1 MTVLP
6 EDHVYT
12 DHVHP
17 WEEIV
22 HYVSQ
27 NQVSK
32 LRRNKDAQAVYQKWI
47 QETLQTYGSVENFL
61 LKEKLI
67 WPKDDPKP
75 ILVLP
80 NDFPYSVDPGIE
92 HVLIWS
98 KAPLAA
104 DFVESVLDERFGAR
118 IWEWIYF
125 VNPPEWQSVP
135 TLPHVHVFM
144 RKRSSIPAATTA
156 TQA

>member
-1 MTVLP
+1 MPPVTEEHL
-6 EDHVYT
+6 YT

-22 HYVSQ
+22 DYVSR
-27 NQVSK
+27 NEVSK
-32 LRRNKDAQAVYQKWI
+32 LRRNRYAQEVYQKWTSD
-47 QETLQTYGSVENFL
+47 TLVKYGTVENFL
-61 LKEKLI
+61 LKEKLH

-98 KAPLAA
+98 KEPLV
-104 DFVESVLDERFGAR
+104 DKTFIESLLDERYGATV
-118 IWEWIYF
+118 WEWVYF
-125 VNPPEWQSVP
+125 VNPPELQSIP
-135 TLPHVHVFM
+135 TLPHMHVFM
-144 RKRSSIPAATTA
+144 RKRI
-156 TQA
+156 